1 MIEGVEE
8 QLLGLGYCLG
18 VECGDLGR
26 GLCLLGGALGLGGK
40 VGAVAGGVGVALGD
54 GGGNATGAGRCGG
67 CGREGEGWL
76 RLIVTAAMS
85 GEAFGNLV
93 AEGFGGGGRHGDLG
107 CGAGG
112 RGWGIAGRFRI
123 QLAGIKQ
130 CGTHIAQNS
139 NSLP

>member
-1 MIEGVEE
+1 VIERVEE
-8 QLLGLGYCLG
+8 LLLGCCHGLG
-18 VECGDLGR
+18 VESGDLGR
-26 GLCLLGGALGLGGK
+26 GLGLLGGALGLGGK

-67 CGREGEGWL
+67 CGRECEGWL
-76 RLIVTAAMS
+76 RLIAPAAMS

-93 AEGFGGGGRHGDLG
+93 VEGFGGGRRS
-107 CGAGG
+107 GAG
-112 RGWGIAGRFRI
+112 RGVGGLGGGIAGRFRI